1 MQRELKRKI
10 LKSLENIS
18 EEEKENL
25 ENSVD
30 LFNLLK
36 IVGYYEEL
44 EPEIRDM
51 LNKKARKDKWRNDSK

>member
-1 MQRELKRKI
+1 MQKELKRKI

-25 ENSVD
+25 ENSID

-36 IVGYYEEL
+36 IVGDYEKL
-44 EPEIRDM
+44 EPEIREM
-51 LNKKARKDKWRNDSK
+51 LNKKARKDKWRNR

>member
-1 MQRELKRKI
+1 MQKELKRKI

-25 ENSVD
+25 ENSID

-51 LNKKARKDKWRNDSK
+51 LNKKARKDKWER